1 MIRVFIIISFLFFNG
16 CSTFK
21 KDVVECP
28 KLIAPKKA
36 AEIVVNSE
44 SNSLV
49 YLGFRGVQKSCF
61 KDGDD
66 IQMELSV
73 NIRAIRNDTTEE
85 DYVPVNIIVVSL
97 DLNEKEFIQLQ
108 KIIIKEKEEL
118 TKLDKSISGFNLGA
132 NIGEDSGQTIFHCHI
147 HLIPRRKGD
156 SNNPRGGIRGV
167 IPNKQNY

>member
-28 KLIAPKKA
+28 KLTTPKEA

-44 SNSLV
+44 NNFPV
-49 YLGFRGVQKSCF
+49 YLGFRGVQKFCF
-61 KDGDD
+61 KYSNY

-85 DYVPVNIIVVSL
+85 DYVPVNVSVVSI
-97 DLNEKEFIQLQ
+97 DLNEKEFDRD
-108 KIIIKEKEEL
+108 E
-118 TKLDKSISGFNLGA
+118 FNYSQFL
-132 NIGEDSGQTIFHCHI
+132 
-147 HLIPRRKGD
+147 LKGSRVVD
-156 SNNPRGGIRGV
+156 RATTFGLKVPAGGRVLLGIR
-167 IPNKQNY
+167 

>member
-1 MIRVFIIISFLFFNG
+1 MFRVFTIISFLFLYG

-44 SNSLV
+44 GNSPV
-49 YLGFRGVQKSCF
+49 YLGFRGVQKFCF

-73 NIRAIRNDTTEE
+73 NIRAIRNDTTKE
-85 DYVPVNIIVVSL
+85 DYVPVNISVVSV
-97 DLNEKEFIQLQ
+97 DLNEKEFDRDEFNYSQFLLKGS
-108 KIIIKEKEEL
+108 KIVDRATTFELKVPAGGQVLLGIK
-118 TKLDKSISGFNLGA
+118 
-132 NIGEDSGQTIFHCHI
+132 
-147 HLIPRRKGD
+147 
-156 SNNPRGGIRGV
+156 
-167 IPNKQNY
+167 